1 MIVSILFIGAIVAGA
16 ACGYLRGRHLK
27 NRVAVL
33 AKNPHVPSDNN
44 SINQARNISSAIK
57 ERAEI
62 LGNGDL
68 SHTFKGDKNYIF
80 YAFDKLTED
89 RNKHTKAFLKGECV
103 KLIRF
108 IRTCHSYGIGIY
120 LYQIGYKLE
129 DKESKKI
136 IYTQPEADLYKKN

>member
-1 MIVSILFIGAIVAGA
+1 MIYILFIGAAVAGA
-16 ACGYLRGRHLK
+16 ACGYLRGKHLK
-27 NRVAVL
+27 NRAAVL
-33 AKNPHVPSDNN
+33 AENPHVPSDNN

-62 LGNGDL
+62 LGNSDL

-80 YAFDKLTED
+80 YAFDKFID
-89 RNKHTKAFLKGECV
+89 DGNKHTRAFLKGECV

-120 LYQIGYKLE
+120 LYQIGYRLE
-129 DKESKKI
+129 DKASKKI
-136 IYTQPEADLYKKN
+136 IYTQPEAGLYKKN